1 MISCSLYL
9 VYLKGNKYTF
19 KKAEEEEVEEEENEE
34 EEEVEGGRTGGNS
47 DRESKKVRGGD

>member
-19 KKAEEEEVEEEENEE
+19 KKTEE
-34 EEEVEGGRTGGNS
+34 EEEEEEEEEGGEEELGEIGTEKAR
-47 DRESKKVRGGD
+47 K